1 MHASKLV
8 IIATLILSSSTV
20 LSAAT
25 PEELEMDVFRAQCI
39 RCHAI
44 ACNRNGPKLGGVI
57 GRNVGAV
64 ADFPGYSEALK
75 KSGLVWTDKTLDD
88 FLKDPNKLVPGN
100 RMASA
105 GRLES
110 AKQRKMLIRFL
121 KRADTSLDLC
131 F

>member
-1 MHASKLV
+1 MYASRL
-8 IIATLILSSSTV
+8 IIITTLISSSSAV

-25 PEELEMDVFRAQCI
+25 PEELERDVFRAKCI
-39 RCHAI
+39 GCHAI
-44 ACNRNGPKLGGVI
+44 ACNRNGPKLGGVM
-57 GRNVGAV
+57 GRNAGAV
-64 ADFPGYSEALK
+64 ADFRGYTEALK

-88 FLKDPNKLVPGN
+88 FLKDPNRLVPGTQ
-100 RMASA
+100 MASA

-110 AKQRKMLIRFL
+110 AKQRKMLIRFI